1 MPNINI
7 QNLIFVYENRKKGE
21 VVALN
26 DLTCLFKNH
35 SFNVIVGPSGCGK
48 TTLLRI
54 ISGLEDEYE
63 GDIFFDD
70 KNALNLSPEE
80 RKVSY
85 VTQNYTLYPHLTV
98 FDNIAFPL
106 KVRGAPREEIIKA
119 VYNVA
124 DELDIKVCLS
134 RKPKYL
140 SGGQKQRVALA
151 KSLIKHAEIFL
162 FDEAL
167 TNVDP
172 SMRAEQRTYIKKF
185 IQMHGGIAIYVTH
198 EFQEALA
205 LADEL
210 FVMEEGKIILSGKPE
225 EIYRSHNELIEAF
238 KKSLS
243 FEIK

>member
-7 QNLIFVYENRKKGE
+7 QNLTFVYENRKKGE

-26 DLTCLFKNH
+26 DLTCLFKSH

-119 VYNVA
+119 VYKVA

-167 TNVDP
+167 INVDP

-198 EFQEALA
+198 DFQEALA

-225 EIYRSHNELIEAF
+225 EIYHSHNELIEAF